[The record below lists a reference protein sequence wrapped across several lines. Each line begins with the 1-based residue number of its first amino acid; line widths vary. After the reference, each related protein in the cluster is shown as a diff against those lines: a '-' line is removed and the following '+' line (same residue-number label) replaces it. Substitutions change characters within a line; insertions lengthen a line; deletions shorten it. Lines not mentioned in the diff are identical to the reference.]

1 MAERNP
7 RGPLDGVKVLDM
19 TEHMAGPFC
28 TMILADMGAD
38 VIKVERP
45 GAGDS
50 SRGMGDGSERNPYF
64 RYINR
69 NKKSLTL
76 DYKGPRGREIFLK
89 LIPSMD
95 VLVENYRP
103 TVMDRAGLGW
113 EALRQVNPRLIYA
126 QLSGFGSDGPYRE
139 KGGFDLIAQGMGGIM
154 HVTGEPDGPPT
165 SVGLPICDLG
175 TGMWGAQGVLAAL
188 YERQRTGQGQ
198 KVECSLL
205 ETAVGFSSWTSAG
218 WLADHVEPVR
228 MGSRHRQNAPYQ
240 RFETKDGYMMIGAA
254 GQSIWQRCAR
264 ALGHPEWLEDPRFAR
279 SPERRKNRV
288 ALEKEITAVGV
299 HTPEFPRSGSDRKF
313 VFKGVARQRGMICFD
328 IQFEMIDQAVFLQ
341 KVQGR
346 GRISVV
352 LVFRWF
358 AWLGFDQEL
367 SLESDLLFIIHRQV
381 KKTGHLLLLLFEI
394 GVQQRFIPF
403 PPAPENIVFA
413 AQFKG
418 GIDGIFHL
426 CDRGSHDMGIGIGS
440 GPLGIDRVSEQIR
453 GSPEKFHPRIFLE
466 FFCLGDHRLQAAA

>member
-1 MAERNP
+1 MAETTA
-7 RGPLDGVKVLDM
+7 RGPLDGVKVLDL

-38 VIKVERP
+38 VIKLERP

-50 SRGMGDGSERNPYF
+50 SRAMGDGTERNAYF

-76 DYKGPRGREIFLK
+76 DYKGARGREIFLQ
-89 LIPSMD
+89 LIARTD

-113 EALRQVNPRLIYA
+113 ETLRAANPRLIYA

-188 YERQRTGQGQ
+188 YERERTGRGQ
-198 KVECSLL
+198 KIECSLL

-218 WLADHVEPVR
+218 WLADRVEPVR

-240 RFETKDGYMMIGAA
+240 RFETQDGYMMIGAA
-254 GQSIWQRCAR
+254 GQSIWERCAR
-264 ALGHPEWLEDPRFAR
+264 ALGHPEWREDPRFAKAV
-279 SPERRKNRV
+279 ERRKHRF
-288 ALEKEITAVGV
+288 ALEKEITAVLATAPTAHWTKVLDEAGV
-299 HTPEFPRSGSDRKF
+299 PCGPVYTYEQLFADPQVVH
-313 VFKGVARQRGMICFD
+313 RGMVVHADDAELGRVPHIRTP
-328 IQFEMIDQAVFLQ
+328 IRMSAAPVAVRR
-341 KVQGR
+341 VAPR
-346 GRISVV
+346 
-352 LVFRWF
+352 
-358 AWLGFDQEL
+358 LGEHNAEILGGLGYDAAAIAEL
-367 SLESDLLFIIHRQV
+367 R
-381 KKTGHLLLLLFEI
+381 
-394 GVQQRFIPF
+394 R
-403 PPAPENIVFA
+403 
-413 AQFKG
+413 
-418 GIDGIFHL
+418 
-426 CDRGSHDMGIGIGS
+426 
-440 GPLGIDRVSEQIR
+440 DRVI
-453 GSPEKFHPRIFLE
+453 
-466 FFCLGDHRLQAAA
+466 